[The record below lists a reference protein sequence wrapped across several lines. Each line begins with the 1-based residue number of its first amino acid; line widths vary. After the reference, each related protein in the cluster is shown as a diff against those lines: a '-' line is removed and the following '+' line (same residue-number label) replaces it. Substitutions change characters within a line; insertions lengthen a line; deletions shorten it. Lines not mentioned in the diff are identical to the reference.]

1 MPSSPQP
8 TKKTSFTTVIKL
20 IASDLDGT
28 LIGHD
33 FHFRKRTL
41 EALSA
46 ARDAGVQ
53 LVVVTGRPFR
63 WLDGVLGQLPGYD
76 SYAICSN
83 GAVTYH
89 VGKGRVVATR
99 TLAMHTVLEAHQILE
114 REFPTATFTA
124 ETVDTVF
131 LQGDVKVEEGGPL
144 ENSELVWGNLAQ
156 ILSPDAQV
164 VKYLVRVEGY
174 DPEDLLPRVAKLV
187 GERVSVT
194 HAVPGDPL
202 IEMAAPGL
210 NKGAVLADFAAE
222 RGIKAHEVAAFGDMP
237 NDLEMLQWAGHGYAL
252 ESGSPSLRQAVART
266 CPAFDQDG
274 VAQII
279 EKLLTRTS

>member
-1 MPSSPQP
+1 M
-8 TKKTSFTTVIKL
+8 IKL

-28 LIGHD
+28 LIGDD
-33 FHFRKRTL
+33 FRFRERTL
-41 EALSA
+41 AALSA

-63 WLDGVLGQLPGYD
+63 WLEGVLGQLPGYN

-83 GAVTYH
+83 GAVIYH
-89 VGKGRVVATR
+89 VGRGEVLATR
-99 TLAMHTVLEAHQILE
+99 TLDARTVLESHQILE

-124 ETVDTVF
+124 ETVDTVY
-131 LQGDVKVEEGGPL
+131 LQGDVKVKEGGPL
-144 ENSELVWGNLAQ
+144 ENSELIWGDLAET
-156 ILSPDAQV
+156 LSPDAQL
-164 VKYLVRVEGY
+164 VKYLVRVEEY
-174 DPEDLLPRVAKLV
+174 APEDLLLRVAKLL

-210 NKGAVLADFAAE
+210 NKGVVLADFAAE
-222 RGIKAHEVAAFGDMP
+222 RGIEAHEVAAFGDMP
-237 NDLEMLQWAGHGYAL
+237 NDLEMLQWAGQGYAL
-252 ESGSPSLRQAVART
+252 ESGSPSLCQAVGRT

-274 VAQII
+274 VAQVI
-279 EKLLTRTS
+279 EKLLTTAP